1 MRFGEVGILG
11 ERPFEQLDRTVEL
24 AEIVKM
30 LGALEVTSNLVAHD
44 NAKSR

>member
-11 ERPFEQLDRTVEL
+11 KRSFEQLDRTVEL
-24 AEIVKM
+24 AELVKM
-30 LGALEVTSNLVAHD
+30 LGVLEVTSNFAAHD